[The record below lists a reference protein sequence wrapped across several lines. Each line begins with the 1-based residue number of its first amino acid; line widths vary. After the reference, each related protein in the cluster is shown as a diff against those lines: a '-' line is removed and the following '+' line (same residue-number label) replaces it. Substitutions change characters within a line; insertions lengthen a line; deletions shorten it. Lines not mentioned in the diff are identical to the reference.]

1 MRWDLI
7 ICTMII
13 CITVASVLLKT
24 PELMLVIVLG
34 DVLAAMCIMMR
45 S

>member
-1 MRWDLI
+1 MRWDLV

-24 PELMLVIVLG
+24 PELMLVILG
-34 DVLAAMCIMMR
+34 GVLAAMCIMMR